1 MKKNTETAKIPMINQ
16 VLKDAAL
23 GHLAECGLPQSLI
36 SGVDC
41 SSYERME
48 ETLLEVKN
56 CFYSSVR
63 KNIEDTYG
71 PSCRV
76 YTPDDEYK
84 HLMEYKERD
93 YWKMFDNMDCHT
105 ESNKYI
111 ANLYCIIGDHVKLG
125 EFGKE
130 NAKLF
135 EKERLLEKILETG
148 VDEELL
154 EKLKAS
160 IATEESPLG
169 QEILTTIV
177 ENAEL
182 AKAKDVPI
190 CQDTGLTVVFME
202 IGQEVH
208 FVGGD
213 LYEAVNAGIADG
225 YVGGYLR
232 KSSVDDPLFVRKN
245 TGDNTPAIIHTT
257 IVPGEQVKITVS
269 PKGCGSENM
278 GALKMLKPAD
288 GVEGV
293 IKFVVDTVRSAGPN
307 PCPPVTVGVGIGGN
321 MEKAAL
327 LAKYSL
333 TRKVGE
339 HNPNPQYAE
348 LEKEL
353 LKRVNMTGVGPSGL
367 GGSTTAVA
375 VNIEYAPTH
384 IGGLPIAVNLNCHAA
399 RRAEMVL

>member
-1 MKKNTETAKIPMINQ
+1 MINQ

-71 PSCRV
+71 PSCRA

-154 EKLKAS
+154 EKLKAYW
-160 IATEESPLG
+160 ELQG
-169 QEILTTIV
+169 EIRGEV
-177 ENAEL
+177 EREGF
-182 AKAKDVPI
+182 I
-190 CQDTGLTVVFME
+190 CGFRTAYHLLNE
-202 IGQEVH
+202 
-208 FVGGD
+208 
-213 LYEAVNAGIADG
+213 
-225 YVGGYLR
+225 
-232 KSSVDDPLFVRKN
+232 
-245 TGDNTPAIIHTT
+245 
-257 IVPGEQVKITVS
+257 
-269 PKGCGSENM
+269 C
-278 GALKMLKPAD
+278 
-288 GVEGV
+288 
-293 IKFVVDTVRSAGPN
+293 RS
-307 PCPPVTVGVGIGGN
+307 
-321 MEKAAL
+321 
-327 LAKYSL
+327 
-333 TRKVGE
+333 
-339 HNPNPQYAE
+339 
-348 LEKEL
+348 
-353 LKRVNMTGVGPSGL
+353 
-367 GGSTTAVA
+367 
-375 VNIEYAPTH
+375 
-384 IGGLPIAVNLNCHAA
+384 
-399 RRAEMVL
+399 

>member
-41 SSYERME
+41 
-48 ETLLEVKN
+48 
-56 CFYSSVR
+56 YSSVR

-154 EKLKAS
+154 EKLKAYW
-160 IATEESPLG
+160 ELQG
-169 QEILTTIV
+169 EIRGEV
-177 ENAEL
+177 ERE
-182 AKAKDVPI
+182 
-190 CQDTGLTVVFME
+190 
-202 IGQEVH
+202 
-208 FVGGD
+208 
-213 LYEAVNAGIADG
+213 
-225 YVGGYLR
+225 
-232 KSSVDDPLFVRKN
+232 
-245 TGDNTPAIIHTT
+245 
-257 IVPGEQVKITVS
+257 
-269 PKGCGSENM
+269 GCMCGFRTAYHLLNEC
-278 GALKMLKPAD
+278 
-288 GVEGV
+288 
-293 IKFVVDTVRSAGPN
+293 RS
-307 PCPPVTVGVGIGGN
+307 
-321 MEKAAL
+321 
-327 LAKYSL
+327 
-333 TRKVGE
+333 
-339 HNPNPQYAE
+339 
-348 LEKEL
+348 
-353 LKRVNMTGVGPSGL
+353 
-367 GGSTTAVA
+367 
-375 VNIEYAPTH
+375 
-384 IGGLPIAVNLNCHAA
+384 
-399 RRAEMVL
+399 